1 MNLLKVNLTDL
12 AEDTITAHI
21 LKYLDDIKL
30 DMKKIRGIGT
40 DGASTMLGCR
50 NGVVAQLKRIR
61 PSAIGVHCA
70 AHRLPVQLH
79 YHSCIVSVV
88 KCC

>member
-1 MNLLKVNLTDL
+1 MLSGVVNLLKASVTDL
-12 AEDTITAHI
+12 EPSAWTQIQLHI

-30 DMKKIRGIGT
+30 DMKKVQGIGT

-61 PSAIGVHCA
+61 PSAVGVHCA
-70 AHRLPVQLH
+70 AHRLNLA
-79 YHSCIVSVV
+79 SR
-88 KCC
+88 